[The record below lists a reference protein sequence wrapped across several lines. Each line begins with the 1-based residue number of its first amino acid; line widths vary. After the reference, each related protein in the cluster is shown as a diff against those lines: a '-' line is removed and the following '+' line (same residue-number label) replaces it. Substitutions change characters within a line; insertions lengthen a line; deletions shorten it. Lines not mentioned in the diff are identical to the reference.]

1 MLTEQQQDGHLLY
14 YGPAKPKGL
23 PKRLIHVNGMAS
35 NVKKQL
41 RDLEALVWMTVEH
54 PTDIL
59 GVHNSTVSFQGDL
72 LESTLG
78 GADLVQ
84 HRVDRQTPESQ
95 KRLQGYADSLKA
107 LCDHELP
114 PDADILSAV
123 QRLQRSLTVVE
134 GQETSQSPI
143 DLELMRRLP
152 FLQNMGWSAL
162 ESYLY
167 GSYPAGAPRPTM
179 RLAYEIIRAIRA
191 GNDVMLVAHSQGT
204 IITAV
209 ALHIVKQ
216 LSGGEAWAKSLHF
229 VGYGPVILFDDL
241 PMEMRSQTI
250 LIQHR
255 QDLIAESFSN
265 QRSDDLWGNMQTQA
279 KNLIEQADRLFQ
291 MVSRDSH
298 HSASVYLGLTGD
310 IAGDR
315 SAQLIKQL
323 LTNNWETH
331 PFIQGLRA
339 SRIILEEP
347 ETYIQP

>member
-1 MLTEQQQDGHLLY
+1 
-14 YGPAKPKGL
+14 
-23 PKRLIHVNGMAS
+23 
-35 NVKKQL
+35 
-41 RDLEALVWMTVEH
+41 LVWMTVEH
-54 PTDIL
+54 PTDIV

-84 HRVDRQTPESQ
+84 HRADRQTPESR
-95 KRLQGYADSLKA
+95 KRLQGYADSLQA

-114 PDADILSAV
+114 PNADILAAV

-134 GQETSQSPI
+134 GQENTQSPI
-143 DLELMRRLP
+143 DLELIRRLP
-152 FLQNMGWSAL
+152 FLQNMDLSAL

-167 GSYPAGAPRPTM
+167 GSHPAGAPRPTM
-179 RLAYEIIRAIRA
+179 RVAYEIIRAIRA
-191 GNDVMLVAHSQGT
+191 GAEVLLVAHSQGT

-216 LSGGEAWAKSLHF
+216 LLGGEAWAKSLRF
-229 VGYGPVILFDDL
+229 VGYGPVSLFDDL

-265 QRSDDLWGNMQTQA
+265 QRNVDLWNNMQTQA
-279 KNLIEQADRLFQ
+279 KNLLEQADRLFQ

-323 LTNNWETH
+323 LTENWDTH

>member
-23 PKRLIHVNGMAS
+23 PRRLIHINGMAS
-35 NVKKQL
+35 DVKKQL

-54 PTDIL
+54 PIDIV

-84 HRVDRQTPESQ
+84 FRTDRQTPESR
-95 KRLQGYADSLKA
+95 KRLKGYTDSLQA
-107 LCDHELP
+107 LCDHDLP
-114 PDADILSAV
+114 PDADILAAV
-123 QRLQRSLTVVE
+123 QRLQRSLAVKT
-134 GQETSQSPI
+134 QQDAPTF
-143 DLELMRRLP
+143 DLELLRRLP
-152 FLQNMGWSAL
+152 FLQDMGWPDL

-191 GNDVMLVAHSQGT
+191 GAEIFLVAHSQGT
-204 IITAV
+204 IITAL
-209 ALHIVKQ
+209 ALHIVQQ
-216 LSGGEAWAKSLHF
+216 LLGGEAWAASLRF
-229 VGYGPVILFDDL
+229 VAYGPVILCDDL
-241 PMEMRSQTI
+241 PMPMRSQTI

-265 QRSDDLWGNMQTQA
+265 QRNIDGWRNVQNQA
-279 KNLIEQADRLFQ
+279 KSLLEQADRIFQ

-298 HSASVYLGLTGD
+298 HSASVYLGL
-310 IAGDR
+310 AGDAAGER
-315 SAQLIKQL
+315 SAQLIKLL
-323 LTNNWETH
+323 LTENWDTH
-331 PFIQGLRA
+331 PFIQPLRA
-339 SRIILEEP
+339 SRIVLEAP
-347 ETYIQP
+347 EIYIQP

>member
-23 PKRLIHVNGMAS
+23 PRRLIHVNGMAS

-54 PTDIL
+54 PIDIF

-84 HRVDRQTPESQ
+84 HRVDRTTPESQ
-95 KRLQGYADSLKA
+95 KRLQGYAESLQA

-114 PDADILSAV
+114 PDADILAAV
-123 QRLQRSLTVVE
+123 QRLQRSLTVVA
-134 GQETSQSPI
+134 GQETSASPI
-143 DLELMRRLP
+143 DLDLMRRLP
-152 FLQNMGWSAL
+152 FLQNMDWSAL

-191 GNDVMLVAHSQGT
+191 GTEVLLVAHSQGT

-241 PMEMRSQTI
+241 PVEMRSQTI

-310 IAGDR
+310 CLLYTSPSPRDLSTSR
-315 SAQLIKQL
+315 MPSSA
-323 LTNNWETH
+323 
-331 PFIQGLRA
+331 
-339 SRIILEEP
+339 
-347 ETYIQP
+347 